1 MMSEACTIRLTGRA
15 NSRCGAGDRKGT
27 RAETTGRWH
36 RRERESA
43 LQGSRGVR
51 SRTAGASR
59 TPGRARRPAQRRGA
73 VEERRGRTSATYC
86 GPSASVKGIQGEV
99 WEVNQRKV
107 RGGAA
112 LALTNALRYH
122 AARTNQRRGDAKG
135 DGRFQRMSTSCRGAA
150 CYVSQE
156 IGTGQYAVDTP
167 DLAGG
172 RIKPRERT
180 SGASVRELGVRERPV
195 RSRSGSTYR
204 LRVIGGRNR

>member
-112 LALTNALRYH
+112 LALTNTLRYR
-122 AARTNQRRGDAKG
+122 AARTNQRRGAQKETAGSNACRQVTEGRHATSAKKMAPDSMPWIPRISPVEESSPG
-135 DGRFQRMSTSCRGAA
+135 SGLQ
-150 CYVSQE
+150 
-156 IGTGQYAVDTP
+156 GQVYA
-167 DLAGG
+167 
-172 RIKPRERT
+172 
-180 SGASVRELGVRERPV
+180 SWASENA
-195 RSRSGSTYR
+195 RSDHEVVAPT
-204 LRVIGGRNR
+204 VCE

>member
-1 MMSEACTIRLTGRA
+1 MSEACTIRLTGRA

-122 AARTNQRRGDAKG
+122 AARTNQRRG
-135 DGRFQRMSTSCRGAA
+135 GRKRRRQVPTHVDKLPRGGMLRQPRNWHRTVCRGYPGARRWKNQA
-150 CYVSQE
+150 PGADFRGKCTRA
-156 IGTGQYAVDTP
+156 GRPRTP
-167 DLAGG
+167 GP
-172 RIKPRERT
+172 ITKW
-180 SGASVRELGVRERPV
+180 
-195 RSRSGSTYR
+195 
-204 LRVIGGRNR
+204 